1 MNSFDVV
8 EHNQVKVGDILVG
21 ADGNTWR
28 NGPYEIIDISWSRV
42 IETRVRIKNP
52 RGEKIYHILYNYHKY
67 RVAIKMMQYDPTQQ
81 GDTDED
87 I

>member
-8 EHNQVKVGDILVG
+8 DHNQVKRGDILVG
-21 ADGNTWR
+21 ADGNTWK
-28 NGPYEIIDISWSRV
+28 NGPYEILELKWSNSKEARV
-42 IETRVRIKNP
+42 LLKNP
-52 RGEKIYHILYNYHKY
+52 RGEKLYHGLYCFHKY
-67 RVAIKMMQYDPTQQ
+67 HVVIKMMQYDPTQQ